1 MARTTQG
8 DRFPRRPVA
17 FLLAG
22 MMLLGVSGLTLSAA
36 AAASRAHP
44 DATTTL
50 TVTVGTPFAFT
61 LSSNEVQPG
70 QTIDLSLIQT
80 SSLIHTFTLLNATN
94 FQFNWTSTSSDSLA
108 HIDAFLAAHPPLVN
122 YTFPA
127 SPATGSATFVAPPL
141 GEYEYICLEPGHF
154 AAGMWGLLGSG
165 EPGSGG
171 ASASITG
178 PGAPVFIIAGTIAGL
193 VVLSI
198 VLAFVV
204 GQREGSKHEMPPERL
219 GYPEPKAGPPLAPG
233 QH

>member
-1 MARTTQG
+1 MARISKG

-17 FLLAG
+17 FLLAC
-22 MMLLGVSGLTLSAA
+22 MVLLGVSGLTLSAA
-36 AAASRAHP
+36 ASASQAHP
-44 DATTTL
+44 DASSAI
-50 TVTVGTPFAFT
+50 TVTVGTLFQFT
-61 LSSNEVQPG
+61 LSANEVQPG

-80 SSLIHTFTLLNATN
+80 SSVIHTFTLLNATN
-94 FQFNWTSTSSDSLA
+94 FQFNWSSSSSDSLD
-108 HIDAFLAAHPPLVN
+108 HIYAFLQAHPPLVN

-127 SPATGSATFVAPPL
+127 AAATGAASFVAPPF
-141 GEYEYICLEPGHF
+141 GEYEYLCLEPGHF

-165 EPGSGG
+165 EAGSGG
-171 ASASITG
+171 ASASNDG

-204 GQREGSKHEMPPERL
+204 GQREGAKHEMPPERL
-219 GYPEPKAGPPLAPG
+219 GYPEPRTGPPSSPG

>member
-1 MARTTQG
+1 M
-8 DRFPRRPVA
+8 V
-17 FLLAG
+17 
-22 MMLLGVSGLTLSAA
+22 LLGLGGWSASAA
-36 AAASRAHP
+36 AAASQARP
-44 DATTTL
+44 EATTTL

-70 QTIDLSLIQT
+70 QTIDVSLIQT
-80 SSLIHTFTLLNATN
+80 STTVHTFTLLNATN
-94 FQFNWTSTSSDSLA
+94 FQFNWTSNSADSLP
-108 HIDAFLAAHPPLVN
+108 HIYAFLHAHPPLVN

-127 SPATGSATFVAPPL
+127 APATGSASFVAPAL
-141 GEYEYICLEPGHF
+141 GQYEYLCLEPGHF

-165 EPGSGG
+165 EAGSGG
-171 ASASITG
+171 ASGSSTG

-219 GYPEPKAGPPLAPG
+219 GYPEPKQDSPALR
-233 QH
+233 